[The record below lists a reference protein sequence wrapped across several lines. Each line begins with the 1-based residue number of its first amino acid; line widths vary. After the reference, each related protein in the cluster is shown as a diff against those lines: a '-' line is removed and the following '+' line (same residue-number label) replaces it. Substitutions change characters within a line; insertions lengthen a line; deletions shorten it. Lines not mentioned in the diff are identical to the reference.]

1 QDYKGQLLAETL
13 YFYIIILFGAVGWVV
28 GFVMGDFTYTVMG
41 WAAGVVVSIILV
53 VPDWPT
59 FNEHP
64 TKWLDQLPSRPG
76 VMPVGAAA
84 EEEENEGEQD

>member
-1 QDYKGQLLAETL
+1 MALPFFVAHILPLICLALPLPLPWCRLTFRFMRGQ
-13 YFYIIILFGAVGWVV
+13 
-28 GFVMGDFTYTVMG
+28 
-41 WAAGVVVSIILV
+41 LV

-84 EEEENEGEQD
+84 EEEEDEGEQD